1 MVRNNISQLDIS
13 VAGSKILAVKRDTG
27 FGTRKL
33 AIADLV
39 HHILAF
45 LNLAWI

>member
-13 VAGSKILAVKRDTG
+13 LAGSKNLFANRSTG